1 MKLLLTTLSAFLIT
15 QITTQAHQGSHL
27 SVHDTVAGITRR
39 LRQTYEPEE
48 LKHLTRQQ
56 VESNLTCDD
65 LHALATAHITFEIN
79 TPAIVFV
86 LHDTSL
92 GNDPFWLESENFEN
106 TGSTWEIIDEK
117 FQLWRKTFPAG
128 TVGLGVNSI
137 SGGGE
142 HYLIALKPTDP
153 AANLHVSNLYP
164 GQLRLTTLKPDTAP
178 YADLDV
184 TFPSVPESLQNLPFI
199 QTLRNSRADGKLLG
213 LFRTTQHPS
222 TPQPDHVVL
231 TWNNNPQTS
240 QTIQWRTSSN
250 TTKGLVAYQERA
262 LYHHPK
268 PHGLKK
274 IKAHTT
280 TLTDPYLVNDPAI
293 HRHTATLTGLK
304 PNTTYV
310 YSVGDGSR
318 NGWSELA
325 EFTTAPDQIRPFS
338 FVYMGDAQNGLDR
351 WGTLAHNAFRERPDA
366 AFYLMAGDLINRGN
380 ERDDWDSFFANAT
393 GIFNRRPL
401 VPVIGNHE
409 CQGGHPTLYLEQF
422 SLPLNGPANIEAERC
437 YAFEYSNALFIILDS
452 NLEPETMTPW
462 LENTLAHSKATWKFV
477 AYHHPA
483 YSSSPG
489 RDNAKLRMEW
499 TPLFDKYHVDLALQG
514 HDHAYLRTHPLRN
527 NQRVENPA
535 NGTTYVVSVSGTKM
549 YDQASRETTAFGM
562 TKVAT
567 YQTLDIQI
575 SGDRL
580 VYRAYDI
587 DGNLRDEL
595 IIAK

>member
-56 VESNLTCDD
+56 VESNLTRDD

-213 LFRTTQHPS
+213 LFRTTQHAS

-437 YAFEYSNALFIILDS
+437 YAFEYSNALFVILDS

-489 RDNAKLRMEW
+489 RDNAKLRREW